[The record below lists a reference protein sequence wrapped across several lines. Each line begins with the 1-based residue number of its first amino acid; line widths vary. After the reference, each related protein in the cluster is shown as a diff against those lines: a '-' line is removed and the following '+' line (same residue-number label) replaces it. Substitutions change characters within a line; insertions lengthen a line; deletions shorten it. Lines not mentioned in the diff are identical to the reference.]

1 MPGNRYRVHHVPGMG
16 FNSAPCGGDMVD
28 LELLIRR
35 KSTLL
40 TLVDLPLASRRLQRR
55 TNWEMRR
62 LPWKPRSRGCR
73 TSCKRGCSPAPP
85 PSWPW
90 RSPPPPPR
98 RSSSSSPR
106 RRRRPPTWAGRRPD
120 TPRRRTPGQCRFS
133 RNSNGEPPQIAAA
146 AGRRGTQRRHLGKFQ
161 LKGAAW
167 STTRT
172 QTSGETAAT
181 RIDLDCRSRKQGK
194 SQTAWFPRGVF
205 VSSPFFHVPLL
216 PSAVSVVC
224 ILVDLFALGPF
235 YFGNIDQFPPSP
247 PKLLFIL
254 LSSML
259 APWSASDMSKI
270 K

>member
-146 AGRRGTQRRHLGKFQ
+146 AGRRGTQRRHLGKISAERSSLVNDAYTDVWRNSGDAHWPRLPIQETRKKSNCVVPAWRFRQ
-161 LKGAAW
+161 L
-167 STTRT
+167 
-172 QTSGETAAT
+172 
-181 RIDLDCRSRKQGK
+181 
-194 SQTAWFPRGVF
+194 
-205 VSSPFFHVPLL
+205 PLL
-216 PSAVSVVC
+216 PRAPSTFCRLCCV
-224 ILVDLFALGPF
+224 
-235 YFGNIDQFPPSP
+235 YFSWFICFRP
-247 PKLLFIL
+247 LLFWKYRSIP
-254 LSSML
+254 
-259 APWSASDMSKI
+259 AKPAKTPIYSA
-270 K
+270 